1 MVKEQLGG
9 TSLYLVGMMGSGK
22 STVGKL
28 LSQALGYYFF
38 DLDSLVSTWQVS
50 GSCTP
55 PNLCSHAPQHLLLG
69 TPAGC
74 TAQGSQNAFHC
85 WRSPAL
91 CMLAVPP

>member
-38 DLDSLVSTWQVS
+38 DLDSLVSAGQLS
-50 GSCTP
+50 G
-55 PNLCSHAPQHLLLG
+55 G
-69 TPAGC
+69 
-74 TAQGSQNAFHC
+74 
-85 WRSPAL
+85 
-91 CMLAVPP
+91 